1 MEEILHQFERNVPP
15 MICKV
20 YHVLYLLS
28 ISGGL
33 GMGFH
38 KTIQHLDNFFGTAG
52 SWKTPWP
59 QTPELNS
66 EGPTDSQFQRG
77 LTICQGTRTG
87 VPLTSVPMVFF
98 VFSKNFWG

>member
-52 SWKTPWP
+52 WILENPMAP
-59 QTPELNS
+59 N
-66 EGPTDSQFQRG
+66 
-77 LTICQGTRTG
+77 TG
-87 VPLTSVPMVFF
+87 VEFGRSNRFPVSTGTHHLSRDKDGCTPNKCTHGIFCVL
-98 VFSKNFWG
+98 